1 VLLLGILFR
10 LRLEYATA
18 QMRRRLEER
27 AQERVRIAR
36 DLHDTLLQG
45 IQGLVLCFHSDI
57 QEVPDDQPAR
67 GMLEK
72 TLTRAEQVI
81 AEGRERVRTLRSEES
96 MATDLPDALAQ
107 VSSRVRSNAATP
119 IEFLV
124 EGEPRPLRTV
134 VHDEVYSIGREAITN
149 ALRHAA
155 ATRIEVEINYAPTHL
170 RMRFRDN
177 GKGMSKEQLEAGSP
191 VGHWGVTG
199 MKERASRIGA
209 RLDIWSTP
217 GAGTEVDVSVP
228 AATAYFVDSRKR
240 RGTLWGR

>member
-1 VLLLGILFR
+1 
-10 LRLEYATA
+10 
-18 QMRRRLEER
+18 
-27 AQERVRIAR
+27 VRI
-36 DLHDTLLQG
+36 
-45 IQGLVLCFHSDI
+45 S
-57 QEVPDDQPAR
+57 
-67 GMLEK
+67 
-72 TLTRAEQVI
+72 
-81 AEGRERVRTLRSEES
+81 
-96 MATDLPDALAQ
+96 
-107 VSSRVRSNAATP
+107 
-119 IEFLV
+119 
-124 EGEPRPLRTV
+124 
-134 VHDEVYSIGREAITN
+134 
-149 ALRHAA
+149 ALRNGSPIA
-155 ATRIEVEINYAPTHL
+155 IFSNL

>member
-1 VLLLGILFR
+1 
-10 LRLEYATA
+10 
-18 QMRRRLEER
+18 
-27 AQERVRIAR
+27 
-36 DLHDTLLQG
+36 
-45 IQGLVLCFHSDI
+45 
-57 QEVPDDQPAR
+57 
-67 GMLEK
+67 
-72 TLTRAEQVI
+72 
-81 AEGRERVRTLRSEES
+81 
-96 MATDLPDALAQ
+96 
-107 VSSRVRSNAATP
+107 
-119 IEFLV
+119 
-124 EGEPRPLRTV
+124 

-240 RGTLWGR
+240 RGSLWGR